1 MLAWQPPDSGGL
13 SPRSQHGPTSPP
25 VAPHHG
31 GAGSMGGLTP
41 LSATA
46 MRVQHSPSPELQTWG
61 LTPTQWSEVVG
72 VGRTIYGNNHHYIN
86 VLETIAT
93 PKH

>member
-1 MLAWQPPDSGGL
+1 
-13 SPRSQHGPTSPP
+13 
-25 VAPHHG
+25 
-31 GAGSMGGLTP
+31 
-41 LSATA
+41 
-46 MRVQHSPSPELQTWG
+46 

-93 PKH
+93 PKHW